1 MSSRRAWVRDH
12 ALGLLFAGLFL
23 LTWAGQAVTQW
34 FEYADDQQTHH
45 AAATVGGYL
54 LVFGRATLEN
64 WQSEFLQLASF
75 VIFSAY
81 LIYRDSPESKDGQ
94 DRLEAKVDQLL
105 RDHNIDPT
113 YYDQDR

>member
-1 MSSRRAWVRDH
+1 MSRRRWIRDH
-12 ALGLLFAGLFL
+12 ALGLLFASLFL
-23 LTWAGQAVTQW
+23 LTWAGQAVVQW
-34 FEYADDQQTHH
+34 FEYADDQHTHH
-45 AAATVGGYL
+45 AAATLGGFL

-81 LIYRDSPESKDGQ
+81 LIYRGSPESRDGQ

-105 RDHNIDPT
+105 HEHNIDPA
-113 YYDQDR
+113 YFDRAR